1 VLRSVTLIHKV
12 TGNIVDILDILL
24 FSVFEMSKIR
34 QESFFG

>member
-24 FSVFEMSKIR
+24 FSVFEMSTIR
-34 QESFFG
+34 QGSFFG